1 MISLLLIDQ
10 FSEDDVMM
18 SFIAIP
24 GIEVVLL
31 FEAVFRWRPEAKYVT
46 ADSINMVVF
55 VRRCEMSVRRCV
67 SVRAQHFQPK
77 QKHSPQA
84 ARFLVASDFLI
95 LACHGLLLVFGT
107 PVSLSSP
114 SFYFTILLACLFD
127 TSTINLDTLP
137 SLTTPK

>member
-1 MISLLLIDQ
+1 MNDFSPFDQ

-95 LACHGLLLVFGT
+95 LACHGLLLALQ
-107 PVSLSSP
+107 SLCP
-114 SFYFTILLACLFD
+114 APPFTSLFCWLACL
-127 TSTINLDTLP
+127 IQAQLI
-137 SLTTPK
+137 